1 MSAFYKKL
9 TESVDSTN
17 LKRVKVT
24 YLDGFTGYI
33 LEEDENGQAL
43 VYMVGDN
50 SGEESQV
57 VSLGPDEYEE
67 IDNTDILETVKRV
80 SLIYLITKGLI
91 GQHEEDKIVE
101 ILNAECIVQVDQQLR
116 SYSLTDTEIL
126 NVLKTAF
133 IA

>member
-101 ILNAECIVQVDQQLR
+101 ILNAGCIVQVDQQLR

>member
-50 SGEESQV
+50 SGEESEV

-101 ILNAECIVQVDQQLR
+101 ILNAGCIVQVDQQLR